1 MKAVIL
7 SILALL
13 ATSAAWG
20 ETGCRTVEHPD
31 HVDVIC
37 VGDEAPVPVR
47 EQIPRAQVKRE
58 PVDLTPVPSSQQAD
72 PAARTRLTPPAT
84 SSNQNQPAGGTTPV
98 QNNAST
104 SHGTSET
111 PAEHLARRRALAIQN
126 TQKIKAIAAPSPPS
140 K

>member
-7 SILALL
+7 SMLALL

-37 VGDEAPVPVR
+37 VGDEAPVR
-47 EQIPRAQVKRE
+47 EQIPRAQGKLE
-58 PVDLTPVPSSQQAD
+58 PDTTKTVPSPQQAD
-72 PAARTRLTPPAT
+72 PVARTGLTPPAK
-84 SSNQNQPAGGTTPV
+84 SSNHNQAAGATVPV
-98 QNNAST
+98 QNDAAT
-104 SHGTSET
+104 SRGTSET
-111 PAEHLARRRALAIQN
+111 PTEHLARRRALAIQN
-126 TQKIKAIAAPSPPS
+126 TQKIKAIAAPVPPS

>member
-1 MKAVIL
+1 MKAIIL

-31 HVDVIC
+31 HVEAIC
-37 VGDEAPVPVR
+37 VGDEAPLR
-47 EQIPRAQVKRE
+47 EQIPRAQGKHE
-58 PVDLTPVPSSQQAD
+58 PDATKTVPSPQQAD
-72 PAARTRLTPPAT
+72 PAARTGLIHPAT
-84 SSNQNQPAGGTTPV
+84 SSNQKQPAGGTAPV
-98 QNNAST
+98 QNNIST
-104 SHGTSET
+104 SRGTSET

-126 TQKIKAIAAPSPPS
+126 TQKIKAIAAPVQPA

>member
-7 SILALL
+7 SMLALL

-31 HVDVIC
+31 HVEAIC
-37 VGDEAPVPVR
+37 VGDEAPVR
-47 EQIPRAQVKRE
+47 EQIPRAQGRRE
-58 PVDLTPVPSSQQAD
+58 PVEVTTVPLPQQAD

-126 TQKIKAIAAPSPPS
+126 TQKIKAIAAPAPPS